1 MAGIATLLGILLII
15 VAIPFG
21 LMFAPLAL
29 GVVVV
34 ALALAPRRGV
44 VDEPE
49 GWPPDRPSSSP
60 CLVIVLLPAS
70 LLLATLTVI
79 GLGVAGLAAADLDE
93 RPPAAQPA

>member
-21 LMFAPLAL
+21 LMFAPLVL

-34 ALALAPRRGV
+34 ALAWRHVAASY
-44 VDEPE
+44 EPE
-49 GWPPDRPSSSP
+49 RAGRLMAELVAV
-60 CLVIVLLPAS
+60 LVIVLLPAS

-79 GLGVAGLAAADLDE
+79 GLGVAGLASADLDE
-93 RPPAAQPA
+93 RRLLRS